1 MDNLTIEQQIALKK
15 ALILFGE
22 FKSKGRLLK
31 EQRNRDK
38 ELLEG
43 LNNLHNKILTSQEP
57 LGEEFEKVLYDNL
70 WDLYIRDDE

>member
-1 MDNLTIEQQIALKK
+1 MDNLTIEQKIALK
-15 ALILFGE
+15 
-22 FKSKGRLLK
+22 
-31 EQRNRDK
+31 K

-70 WDLYIRDDE
+70 WDLYIRNDE